1 MKVEKRAKHML
12 FGVFWMF
19 FMVFIDVYFGVVG
32 MKSGKLVLQD
42 LPEKKIISPCQGLDL
57 IYCLYIYI
65 EREREAERG

>member
-42 LPEKKIISPCQGLDL
+42 LPEKKHLTVPGVRFDILSI
-57 IYCLYIYI
+57 YIYI
-65 EREREAERG
+65 